1 VADATAPLLIT
12 GETGVGKE
20 RLARAI
26 HAEISRSERPFVA
39 VNCAALPEQL
49 LESELFGQEKGS
61 FTGADAR
68 RTGRFEQAAGGT
80 IFLDEIGEMPTHLQV
95 KLLNVL
101 QRGEVQRIG
110 AAAPLRVD
118 ARVMAATNRDVTSE
132 VEAGTFR
139 EDLYYRLN
147 VVPLEIP
154 ALRERREDIPDLVGS
169 LIQALHQDSPDS
181 AVEGIAE
188 DALEALMA
196 YAWPGNVRELINVIE
211 RGMLLARG
219 PRIELADLPEQIAGR
234 AAAALPGSSG
244 SAASAAPAPEL
255 PPGWRDLGSKKV
267 RQWAI
272 DRVERAYLT
281 AVLTETSGVVA
292 ETARRAGISPRALY
306 DRMRRHELDK
316 DDFKH

>member
-1 VADATAPLLIT
+1 MKRFLDVVARVADATAPLFIT

-26 HAEISRSERPFVA
+26 HAESSRSERPFVA

-49 LESELFGQEKGS
+49 LESELFGHEKGS

-68 RTGRFEQAAGGT
+68 RPGRFEQAAGGT

-154 ALRERREDIPDLVGS
+154 ALRERREDIGILVPHFLKVHTPSG
-169 LIQALHQDSPDS
+169 LKPKQMTPAALR
-181 AVEGIAE
+181 VLEGYE
-188 DALEALMA
+188 
-196 YAWPGNVRELINVIE
+196 WPGNIRELENEVKRLIAVAGDVIHE
-211 RGMLLARG
+211 EDVSDPVKRG
-219 PRIELADLPEQIAGR
+219 PRGVAGYEGQPGEVRNLDDLVAQVEVSEIRRAMLLTDGNKTR
-234 AAAALPGSSG
+234 AADML
-244 SAASAAPAPEL
+244 
-255 PPGWRDLGSKKV
+255 
-267 RQWAI
+267 
-272 DRVERAYLT
+272 
-281 AVLTETSGVVA
+281 
-292 ETARRAGISPRALY
+292 GISRFTLQRKMEKY
-306 DRMRRHELDK
+306 NIG
-316 DDFKH
+316 